1 MVARPRGLD
10 ACVALIEVSA
20 TQPRVL
26 FGRRLAVVVPAF
38 HEAPRVG
45 EVLRTLPPEVDVVVV
60 VDDASLDDT
69 ALVARDAA
77 ASLAGLR
84 TTRVQVVRHATN
96 RGVGAAIVTG
106 YREAVASG
114 AEVLAVMAGDG
125 QMDPSELAH
134 VAGPVARGEADYA
147 KGTRLT
153 RAWLGR
159 MPVHRA
165 LGSYAL
171 GRLTELAIG
180 VGPITDGQCGY
191 TALSSRAVA
200 ILEEVLALEGLAPP
214 GRGLDALWPRY
225 GYPNDLL
232 AACARAGL
240 RVREVPVS
248 PVYRGEPSGMRA
260 RHLGTIGFLVGRA
273 ALRRVRSK
281 RVAGPRT

>member
-1 MVARPRGLD
+1 M
-10 ACVALIEVSA
+10 
-20 TQPRVL
+20 L

-45 EVLRTLPPEVDVVVV
+45 EVLRTLPPEVDLVVV

-69 ALVARDAA
+69 AHVARGALEGA
-77 ASLAGLR
+77 QR
-84 TTRVQVVRHATN
+84 MRVHVVRHATN

-114 AEVLAVMAGDG
+114 ADVLAVMAGDG

-153 RAWLGR
+153 RAWFGR

-191 TALSSRAVA
+191 TAMSSRAVA
-200 ILEEVLALEGLAPP
+200 ILEDALAREGLAPP

-232 AACARAGL
+232 AACARVGL
-240 RVREVPVS
+240 RICEVPVS

-273 ALRRVRSK
+273 VFRRARASQTQA
-281 RVAGPRT
+281 RERLS